1 MKELS
6 VFVDESGDFGAY
18 EVHSPY
24 YIVTLVFHDQD
35 SDISDNITHLNEKIR
50 ISGFPDTPI
59 HTAPLIRRENEY
71 SNLTLHERKR
81 IFNTLYNFTRTS
93 DILHR
98 SFVIEKRRLSDGIDL
113 HIQITKQ
120 LSAFMRDKMETLLK
134 FNRIVIY
141 YDNGQM
147 ELTKILV
154 SVFNA
159 MLSNVEFRKVVPADY
174 KLFQAADMLCT
185 LELLSIKTERKML
198 SSSERLFFTS
208 ERDLYKSYL
217 RAIHRKRFV

>member
-1 MKELS
+1 VRELS

-18 EVHSPY
+18 GFHSPY

-35 SDISDNITHLNEKIR
+35 RDISSNITHLNDKIR

-71 SNLTLHERKR
+71 GNLTLHERKR
-81 IFNTLYNFTRTS
+81 IFNALYNFARTT
-93 DILHR
+93 DILA
-98 SFVIEKRRLSDGIDL
+98 FVIEKRLLTDNIDL

-120 LSAFMRDKMETLLK
+120 LSAFMRDKMESLLK
-134 FNRIVIY
+134 FDRIVLY

-159 MLSNVEFRKVVPADY
+159 ILSNAEFKKVVPTDY

-185 LELLSIKTERKML
+185 LELLSIKAKRKML
-198 SSSERLFFTS
+198 SNSERLFFTS
-208 ERDLYKSYL
+208 ERNLYKSYL
-217 RAIHRKRFV
+217 KGIYKKRFT